1 MEAVNRKSSRTK
13 SQRFN
18 QTGPWVKQISIATY
32 YVKQKDNALKF
43 DKTIEAVLALL
54 LIYQSV
60 LYLIISFELVDPWV
74 FPTSV
79 LFLGSCG
86 LGVVFGVFGGCRL
99 VQRALQSEAIRLQTA
114 LLLVLTVALLSVVQG
129 SFGFQNFSWKKGND
143 YSTSSTDIP
152 KFSLTKVERLRSTHT
167 SALWGFMD
175 IPQAILKSDTD
186 SIVLPMSGLV
196 TKRIAIKTLNKMGWQ
211 VVRRFDETM
220 DDVGFTEVYEIV
232 GAMAG
237 SPRHTNLLVRVV
249 SLTGSSSVV
258 DIRSSS
264 PGRRRDLGFNELM
277 IRNFADELSKAVL
290 KYQMTMTSLGLPKGL
305 QLL

>member
-1 MEAVNRKSSRTK
+1 M
-13 SQRFN
+13 
-18 QTGPWVKQISIATY
+18 Y
-32 YVKQKDNALKF
+32 YVKKKDNVVKF
-43 DKTIEAVLALL
+43 DKTSEAVLALL

-60 LYLIISFELVDPWV
+60 LYLIISFEFVDPWV

-86 LGVVFGVFGGCRL
+86 LGAVFGVFGGFRM
-99 VQRALQSEAIRLQTA
+99 VQRVLQGEAIRPQTA
-114 LLLVLTVALLSVVQG
+114 LLLVLTVSLLSVVQG
-129 SFGFQNFSWKKGND
+129 SFGFQNLNWKKGND
-143 YSTSSTDIP
+143 YSTSITDIP
-152 KFSLTKVERLRSTHT
+152 KFSLTKDERLRSTNT
-167 SALWGFMD
+167 SPLWGFMD

-186 SIVLPMSGLV
+186 SIVLPMPGLV
-196 TKRIAIKTLNKMGWQ
+196 TNRIVIKTLNKMGWR

-220 DDVGFTEVYEIV
+220 DDVGFKKVYEIV
-232 GAMAG
+232 GAMVG
-237 SPRHTNLLVRVV
+237 SPRRTDLLVRVV

-290 KYQMTMTSLGLPKGL
+290 KDQMTMTSLGLPKDL
-305 QLL
+305 ELL

>member
-1 MEAVNRKSSRTK
+1 MLK
-13 SQRFN
+13 
-18 QTGPWVKQISIATY
+18 
-32 YVKQKDNALKF
+32 KDNVVKF

-60 LYLIISFELVDPWV
+60 LYLIISFEFVDPWV

-86 LGVVFGVFGGCRL
+86 LGAVFGVFGGFRM
-99 VQRALQSEAIRLQTA
+99 VQRVLQGEAIRPQTA
-114 LLLVLTVALLSVVQG
+114 LLLVLTVSLLSVVQG
-129 SFGFQNFSWKKGND
+129 SFGFQNLNWKKGND
-143 YSTSSTDIP
+143 YSTSITDIP
-152 KFSLTKVERLRSTHT
+152 KFSLTKDERLRSTNT
-167 SALWGFMD
+167 SPLWGFMD

-186 SIVLPMSGLV
+186 SIVLPMPGLV
-196 TKRIAIKTLNKMGWQ
+196 TNRIVIKTLNKMGWR

-220 DDVGFTEVYEIV
+220 DDVGFKKVYEIV
-232 GAMAG
+232 GAMVG
-237 SPRHTNLLVRVV
+237 SPRRTDLLVRVV

-290 KYQMTMTSLGLPKGL
+290 KDQMTMTSLGLPKDL
-305 QLL
+305 ELL

>member
-1 MEAVNRKSSRTK
+1 M
-13 SQRFN
+13 
-18 QTGPWVKQISIATY
+18 
-32 YVKQKDNALKF
+32 KF

-79 LFLGSCG
+79 LFLVSCG
-86 LGVVFGVFGGCRL
+86 LGAVFGVFGGCRL
-99 VQRALQSEAIRLQTA
+99 VQQALQGEALRPQTA
-114 LLLVLTVALLSVVQG
+114 LLLVLTVSLLSIVQG
-129 SFGFQNFSWKKGND
+129 SFGFQNLNWKKGND
-143 YSTSSTDIP
+143 YSTNITYIP
-152 KFSLTKVERLRSTHT
+152 KFSLAKDERLRSTST

-196 TKRIAIKTLNKMGWQ
+196 TKRIVIKTLNKMGWR

-220 DDVGFTEVYEIV
+220 DDVGFKDVYEIV
-232 GAMAG
+232 GGMAG
-237 SPRHTNLLVRVV
+237 SPRRTNLLVRVV

-290 KYQMTMTSLGLPKGL
+290 KDQMRMTSLGLPKGL
-305 QLL
+305 ELL

>member
-1 MEAVNRKSSRTK
+1 M
-13 SQRFN
+13 
-18 QTGPWVKQISIATY
+18 
-32 YVKQKDNALKF
+32 KF
-43 DKTIEAVLALL
+43 DKTIEALLALL

-79 LFLGSCG
+79 LFLVSCG
-86 LGVVFGVFGGCRL
+86 LGAIFGAFGGCRL
-99 VQRALQSEAIRLQTA
+99 VQQALQGEAMRPQTA
-114 LLLVLTVALLSVVQG
+114 LLLVLTVSLLSIVQG
-129 SFGFQNFSWKKGND
+129 SFGFQNLNWKKGND
-143 YSTSSTDIP
+143 YSTNITDIP
-152 KFSLTKVERLRSTHT
+152 KFSLAKDERLRSTST

-196 TKRIAIKTLNKMGWQ
+196 TKRIVIKTLNKMGWR

-220 DDVGFTEVYEIV
+220 DDVGFKDVYEIV
-232 GAMAG
+232 GGMAG
-237 SPRHTNLLVRVV
+237 SPRRTNLLVRVV

-277 IRNFADELSKAVL
+277 ISNFADELSKEVL
-290 KYQMTMTSLGLPKGL
+290 KDQVTMTSFGLSKGL

>member
-1 MEAVNRKSSRTK
+1 V
-13 SQRFN
+13 
-18 QTGPWVKQISIATY
+18 
-32 YVKQKDNALKF
+32 KF

-60 LYLIISFELVDPWV
+60 LYLIISVELVDPWV

-79 LFLGSCG
+79 LFLVSCG
-86 LGVVFGVFGGCRL
+86 LGAVSGVFGGCRL
-99 VQRALQSEAIRLQTA
+99 VQHALQGEAIRPQTV
-114 LLLVLTVALLSVVQG
+114 LLLVLTVSLLSVVQG
-129 SFGFQNFSWKKGND
+129 SFGFQNLNWKKGND
-143 YSTSSTDIP
+143 YSTSITDIP
-152 KFSLTKVERLRSTHT
+152 KFFLTKDERMRSTST

-196 TKRIAIKTLNKMGWQ
+196 TKRIVIKTLNKMGWR
-211 VVRRFDETM
+211 VVRRFDEIM
-220 DDVGFTEVYEIV
+220 DDVGFKEVYEIV

-237 SPRHTNLLVRVV
+237 SPRRTNLLVRVV

-277 IRNFADELSKAVL
+277 ISNFADELSKEVL
-290 KYQMTMTSLGLPKGL
+290 KDQMTKTSLGLPKDL
-305 QLL
+305 RLL

>member
-1 MEAVNRKSSRTK
+1 M
-13 SQRFN
+13 
-18 QTGPWVKQISIATY
+18 
-32 YVKQKDNALKF
+32 KF

-60 LYLIISFELVDPWV
+60 LYLIISFEFVDPWV

-86 LGVVFGVFGGCRL
+86 LGAVFGVFGGFRM
-99 VQRALQSEAIRLQTA
+99 VQRVLQGEAIRPQTA
-114 LLLVLTVALLSVVQG
+114 LLLVLTVSLLSVVQG
-129 SFGFQNFSWKKGND
+129 SFGFQNLNWKKGND
-143 YSTSSTDIP
+143 YSTSITDIP
-152 KFSLTKVERLRSTHT
+152 KFSLAKDERLRSTST

-186 SIVLPMSGLV
+186 SIVLPMPGLV
-196 TKRIAIKTLNKMGWQ
+196 TNRIVIKTLNKMGWR

-220 DDVGFTEVYEIV
+220 DDVGFKKVYEIV
-232 GAMAG
+232 GAMVG
-237 SPRHTNLLVRVV
+237 SPRRTDLLVRVV

-290 KYQMTMTSLGLPKGL
+290 KDQMTMTSLGLPKDL
-305 QLL
+305 ELL

>member
-1 MEAVNRKSSRTK
+1 M
-13 SQRFN
+13 
-18 QTGPWVKQISIATY
+18 Y
-32 YVKQKDNALKF
+32 YVKKKDNVVKF

-60 LYLIISFELVDPWV
+60 LYLIISFEFVDPWV

-86 LGVVFGVFGGCRL
+86 LGAVFGVFGGFRM
-99 VQRALQSEAIRLQTA
+99 VQRVLQGEAIRPQTA
-114 LLLVLTVALLSVVQG
+114 LLLVLTVSLLSVVQG
-129 SFGFQNFSWKKGND
+129 SFGFQNLNWKKGND
-143 YSTSSTDIP
+143 YSTSITDIP
-152 KFSLTKVERLRSTHT
+152 KFSLTKDERLRSTNT
-167 SALWGFMD
+167 SPLWGFMD

-186 SIVLPMSGLV
+186 SIVLPMPGLV
-196 TKRIAIKTLNKMGWQ
+196 TNRIVIKTLNKMGWR

-220 DDVGFTEVYEIV
+220 DDVGFKKVYEIV
-232 GAMAG
+232 GAMVG
-237 SPRHTNLLVRVV
+237 SPRRTDLLVRVV

-290 KYQMTMTSLGLPKGL
+290 KDQMTMTSLGLPKDL
-305 QLL
+305 ELL

>member
-1 MEAVNRKSSRTK
+1 M
-13 SQRFN
+13 
-18 QTGPWVKQISIATY
+18 Y
-32 YVKQKDNALKF
+32 YVKKKDNVVKF

-60 LYLIISFELVDPWV
+60 LYLIISFEFVDPWV

-86 LGVVFGVFGGCRL
+86 LGAVFGVFGGFRM
-99 VQRALQSEAIRLQTA
+99 VQRVLQGEAIRPQTA
-114 LLLVLTVALLSVVQG
+114 LLLVLTVSLLSVVQG
-129 SFGFQNFSWKKGND
+129 SFGFQNLNWKKGND
-143 YSTSSTDIP
+143 YSTNITDIP
-152 KFSLTKVERLRSTHT
+152 KFSLTKDERLRSTST

-186 SIVLPMSGLV
+186 SIVLPMPGLV
-196 TKRIAIKTLNKMGWQ
+196 TNRIVIKTLNKMGWR

-220 DDVGFTEVYEIV
+220 DDVGFKKVYEIV
-232 GAMAG
+232 GAMVG
-237 SPRHTNLLVRVV
+237 SPRRTDLLVRVV

-290 KYQMTMTSLGLPKGL
+290 KDQMTMTSLGLPKDL
-305 QLL
+305 ELL

>member
-1 MEAVNRKSSRTK
+1 M
-13 SQRFN
+13 
-18 QTGPWVKQISIATY
+18 Y
-32 YVKQKDNALKF
+32 YVKKKDNVVKF

-60 LYLIISFELVDPWV
+60 LYLIISFEFVDPWV

-86 LGVVFGVFGGCRL
+86 LGAVFGVFGGIRM
-99 VQRALQSEAIRLQTA
+99 VQRVLQGEAIRPQTA
-114 LLLVLTVALLSVVQG
+114 LLLVLTVSLLSVVQG
-129 SFGFQNFSWKKGND
+129 SFGFQNLNWKKGND
-143 YSTSSTDIP
+143 YSTSITDIP
-152 KFSLTKVERLRSTHT
+152 KFSLTKDERLRSTNT
-167 SALWGFMD
+167 SPLWGFMD

-186 SIVLPMSGLV
+186 SIVLPMPGLV
-196 TKRIAIKTLNKMGWQ
+196 TNRIVIKTLNKMGWR

-220 DDVGFTEVYEIV
+220 DDVGFKKVYEIV
-232 GAMAG
+232 GAMVG
-237 SPRHTNLLVRVV
+237 SPRRTDLLVRVV

-277 IRNFADELSKAVL
+277 IRNFADELPKAVL
-290 KYQMTMTSLGLPKGL
+290 KDQMTMTSLGLPKDL
-305 QLL
+305 ELL